1 MGAYFASKP
10 IPTQIRL
17 WGWDVNIFAG
27 PAFITL
33 ILLVVETI
41 FLLIFLPETRHVNE
55 PAQHTVIASK
65 PQTSRSQGANI
76 EKRIAVLRSL
86 RRLHFL
92 FLSVF
97 SGFEFTLTFLT
108 FDRAS
113 SRHLRSPTMLIVPQS
128 LIGITRR

>member
-10 IPTQIRL
+10 IPNQIRM
-17 WGWDVNIFAG
+17 WKWDLNIFAG

-33 ILLVVETI
+33 ILLVMETI
-41 FLLIFLPETRHVNE
+41 FLLVSLPETRHVNE
-55 PAQHTVIASK
+55 PAPKEPASIASK
-65 PQTSRSQGANI
+65 PRTPTSQQANI
-76 EKRIAVLRSL
+76 ENRMAVLKTL

-113 SRHLRSPTMLIVPQS
+113 
-128 LIGITRR
+128 